1 MAEKKAAVEVKQE
14 GEFTLKGKV
23 KPKKPKQL
31 GKKVE
36 IAKVDLSKDPNVK
49 IEEPIKVDLT
59 EKKEDNAVQERKTEE
74 IPVGDKPEVSEKVDG
89 EVRVSDT
96 DVKEESPIEVIEEI
110 KEETIVEEIK
120 KEETPVVESPKLPE
134 NVDKLVKFM
143 EETGGTVEDYVEL
156 NKDYSKLNN
165 DQLLQEYLR
174 KTKPH
179 LDSEDISLIMEDY
192 KYDEELDEQKEIR
205 RKKLAYKE
213 AVASAK
219 QDLESRKNKYYAE
232 IKQRP
237 GVTQEQQK
245 AMDFF
250 NRYNKQQ
257 ETIKQ
262 TQQDFKQ
269 RTKDLF
275 NTDFKGFDYN
285 VGDKKFRYKVQD
297 PSKIAETQSNIS
309 NFVEKFLDKE
319 GKISDTA
326 GYHKALYAAMNADK
340 LASHFYEQG
349 KADGVKNMVQ
359 KSKNP
364 SVDAPRQVAGG
375 DVYVAGFKVKAISGA
390 DSSKLKIK
398 KRTFN
403 N

>member
-1 MAEKKAAVEVKQE
+1 MSTKKAAVEVKQE
-14 GEFTLKGKV
+14 GEFTLKSKI

-36 IAKVDLSKDPNVK
+36 VAKVDLSKDPNVK

-59 EKKEDNAVQERKTEE
+59 TKKQEDAVQEQETEKL
-74 IPVGDKPEVSEKVDG
+74 PDDKSSGDLPKVEE
-89 EVRVSDT
+89 EVRIIDT

-110 KEETIVEEIK
+110 IEEKVEKLETPIVEA
-120 KEETPVVESPKLPE
+120 PKLPE
-134 NVDKLVKFM
+134 NIDKLVKFM

-213 AVASAK
+213 AVAGAK

-237 GVTQEQQK
+237 GATQ
-245 AMDFF
+245 
-250 NRYNKQQ
+250 
-257 ETIKQ
+257 
-262 TQQDFKQ
+262 
-269 RTKDLF
+269 
-275 NTDFKGFDYN
+275 
-285 VGDKKFRYKVQD
+285 
-297 PSKIAETQSNIS
+297 
-309 NFVEKFLDKE
+309 
-319 GKISDTA
+319 
-326 GYHKALYAAMNADK
+326 
-340 LASHFYEQG
+340 
-349 KADGVKNMVQ
+349 
-359 KSKNP
+359 
-364 SVDAPRQVAGG
+364 
-375 DVYVAGFKVKAISGA
+375 
-390 DSSKLKIK
+390 
-398 KRTFN
+398 
-403 N
+403 